1 MPPPSLLSVVVTTY
15 NRSDALLAVLR
26 ALALQRD
33 RGFEVIVADDGSS
46 AEHVQ
51 RVHAGAAG
59 LGLDL
64 THTWQADVG
73 FTAAAA
79 RNMGVRQARGDYLVF
94 LDGDCVPLP
103 DFIASHRRLARPGC
117 LVNGSR
123 VLLGPALTERA
134 LRGEVD
140 LPRASPAWWL
150 GRRLAGECN
159 KWAGLALR
167 WPASLRRAR
176 AGFRWKGIRSC
187 NLGVWRADC
196 EAVDGFDEDFDGW
209 GHEDADFVLRLHHHG
224 CRRVDGFWATEVLHL
239 WHREAA
245 RDQAQRNL
253 DKVRQRLHDRIQRAA
268 HGLRNPRLPALERR
282 VLRLGPATAG
292 AAPAAGTAAASR
304 A

>member
-1 MPPPSLLSVVVTTY
+1 MSAPRLLSVVVTTY

-46 AEHVQ
+46 AEHV
-51 RVHAGAAG
+51 RRLHAQAAG

-64 THTWQADVG
+64 THAWQADVG

-123 VLLGPALTERA
+123 VLLGPALSQRA

-140 LPRASPAWWL
+140 LARASWAWWL
-150 GRRLAGECN
+150 GRRLAGDCN
-159 KWAGLALR
+159 KWAGLGLR

-187 NLGVWRADC
+187 NLGVWTSDC

-224 CRRVDGFWATEVLHL
+224 CSRVDGFWATEVLHL

-253 DKVRQRLHDRIQRAA
+253 DKVRDRLHGSIERAG
-268 HGLRNPRLPALERR
+268 HGLRNPRLPELERR
-282 VLRLGPATAG
+282 VQRIGPG
-292 AAPAAGTAAASR
+292 AASTTAAVGTAAAPS